1 MSTSRQ
7 ISETFKK
14 FRKIVM
20 WKLYI
25 EHLIFERHCPKQYMY
40 TPLMSWKLLSHFY
53 RCGKSQKGDLPRLQL
68 LIKW

>member
-1 MSTSRQ
+1 
-7 ISETFKK
+7 
-14 FRKIVM
+14 M

-40 TPLMSWKLLSHFY
+40 TPLMSWKLSHFY
-53 RCGKSQKGDLPRLQL
+53 GCGKSQKGDLPRLQL